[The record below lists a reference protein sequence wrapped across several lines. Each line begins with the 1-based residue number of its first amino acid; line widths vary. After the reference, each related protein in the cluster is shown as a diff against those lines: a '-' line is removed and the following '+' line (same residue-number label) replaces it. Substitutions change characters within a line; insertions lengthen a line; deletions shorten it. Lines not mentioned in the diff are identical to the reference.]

1 MITATEYFPDDG
13 VELRATFTVDSMA
26 NAIGC
31 EPEHRS
37 AFPGFIYE
45 LDSCK
50 LATSPFTDIA
60 NDLAPHEME
69 YLIDLAADKHSS
81 R

>member
-1 MITATEYFPDDG
+1 MITIETYLDG
-13 VELRATFTVDSMA
+13 RGADVIAQFSVQRMA
-26 NAIGC
+26 DAIGC

-37 AFPGFIYE
+37 AFPGFVYE

-50 LATSPFTDIA
+50 LAASPFTDIA

-69 YLIDLAADKHSS
+69 YLIDQATDKHTS